1 MNRLYLIDRA
11 LSKCSALDYCLEE
24 LEKSVHTINGR
35 LRDEE
40 ARGNDHDAKLRSH
53 ESRSEYVLG
62 ELDDIY
68 GLVQLRISDHDAR
81 LRRHEARIENLL
93 IQFDTL
99 VMQLNSVVPIS

>member
-11 LSKCSALDYCLEE
+11 LAKATALDYDLEA
-24 LEKSVHTINGR
+24 LEKIVHTINGR

-68 GLVQLRISDHDAR
+68 GLVQLTSLVYIS
-81 LRRHEARIENLL
+81 
-93 IQFDTL
+93 
-99 VMQLNSVVPIS
+99 